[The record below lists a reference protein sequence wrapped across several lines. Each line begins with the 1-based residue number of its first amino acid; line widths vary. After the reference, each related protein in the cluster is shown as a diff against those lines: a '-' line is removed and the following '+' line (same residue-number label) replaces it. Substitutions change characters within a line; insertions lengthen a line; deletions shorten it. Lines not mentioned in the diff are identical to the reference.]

1 LNNVPI
7 RVESAHNIDEIAG
20 SHLAPSGDLE
30 ASGDVPQES
39 KPASTVMAEYLA
51 AGYNIADS
59 VLQKAIEFD
68 KQHQFASKF
77 ASYLQSVLQTVE
89 SKVHVAEKAKQAES
103 SLHLTEKAKGLA
115 RYFEKALETGAGQK
129 VREFYQTSEKQ
140 ALDIHNEAKR
150 LAELKIQKKREL
162 GATANVIPQDQAV
175 CTCGGQEGPCTC
187 KPGTCACEGC
197 AKASC
202 SDKAEAEA
210 KASPLG
216 QAQHAFQDI
225 KGTSEQATQK
235 I

>member
-1 LNNVPI
+1 
-7 RVESAHNIDEIAG
+7 
-20 SHLAPSGDLE
+20 
-30 ASGDVPQES
+30 
-39 KPASTVMAEYLA
+39 MAEYLA

-68 KQHQFASKF
+68 KQHQFTSKF
-77 ASYLQSVLQTVE
+77 ASYLQNILQTVE
-89 SKVHVAEKAKQAES
+89 SKVHVAEKAKQADS

-115 RYFEKALETGAGQK
+115 RYFEKAFETGAGQK

-150 LAELKIQKKREL
+150 LAELKIQKRRQSQEL
-162 GATANVIPQDQAV
+162 GASADGKPFISQDKAV
-175 CTCGGQEGPCTC
+175 CTCGGQSGPCTC
-187 KPGTCACEGC
+187 QPGTCACEGC

-202 SDKAEAEA
+202 SNKAEAEA

-216 QAQHAFQDI
+216 QAQHAFEDV
-225 KGTSEQATQK
+225 KGTSEQTTQK